1 MNIYR
6 DITELPLFKN
16 AIITIGTFDGV
27 HNGHRQILNQLIEEA
42 NEVDGTPVV
51 ITFYPHPKQ
60 IVGNDLSSVLV
71 LNTLEEKSALLAEV
85 GIEHLVV
92 VPFTKE
98 FAEQSAE
105 DYIKNFLVRSFK
117 PHTIIIGYDHRFGK
131 NRAGNYE
138 LLEVKG
144 QEFNYKVK
152 EIPEHILHNI
162 TISSTKIRTQLL
174 EGNISTANE
183 LLGYDY
189 FFSGNVITGKQLGRT
204 IGFPTANLAIN
215 NESKLIPG
223 NGVYA
228 VTVQIENDKTIFNGM
243 MNIGVRPTFEKTE
256 RTIEV
261 NIFDFDSSIYD
272 KQLTVH
278 IKTRLRDEMKF
289 DGIDS
294 LKNQLNRD
302 REMAISQL
310 TN

>member
-42 NEVDGTPVV
+42 NEVNGTPVV

-278 IKTRLRDEMKF
+278 IKTRLRDEIKF

-294 LKNQLNRD
+294 LKNQLNKD

>member
-60 IVGNDLSSVLV
+60 IVGNDHSSVLV

-105 DYIKNFLVRSFK
+105 DYIKNFLVRSFN

-144 QEFNYKVK
+144 QEFNYRVK

-215 NESKLIPG
+215 IESKLIPG

-302 REMAISQL
+302 REMAISHL

>member
-60 IVGNDLSSVLV
+60 IVGNDHSSVLV

-144 QEFNYKVK
+144 QEFNYRVK

-189 FFSGNVITGKQLGRT
+189 FFSGNVITGKQMGRT

-261 NIFDFDSSIYD
+261 NIFDFDSPIYD

-302 REMAISQL
+302 REMAISHL

>member
-256 RTIEV
+256 RAIEV
-261 NIFDFDSSIYD
+261 NIFDFESSIYD
-272 KQLTVH
+272 KELTVN
-278 IKTRLRDEMKF
+278 IKTRLRDEIKF

-294 LKNQLNRD
+294 LKNQLNKD

>member
-60 IVGNDLSSVLV
+60 IVGNDHSSVLV

-144 QEFNYKVK
+144 QEFNYRVK

-261 NIFDFDSSIYD
+261 NIFDFDSPIYD

-278 IKTRLRDEMKF
+278 IKARLRDEIKF

-302 REMAISQL
+302 REMAILYL

>member
-60 IVGNDLSSVLV
+60 IVGNDHSSVLV

-105 DYIKNFLVRSFK
+105 DYIKNFLVSSFN

-144 QEFNYKVK
+144 QEFNYRVK

-261 NIFDFDSSIYD
+261 NIFDFDSPIYD

-302 REMAISQL
+302 REMAISHL

>member
-278 IKTRLRDEMKF
+278 IKTRLRDEIKF

-294 LKNQLNRD
+294 LKNQLNKD

>member
-144 QEFNYKVK
+144 QEFNYRVK

-302 REMAISQL
+302 REMAISHL

>member
-105 DYIKNFLVRSFK
+105 DYIKNFLVRSFN

-144 QEFNYKVK
+144 QEFNYRVK

-302 REMAISQL
+302 REMAILYL

>member
-42 NEVDGTPVV
+42 NEVNGTPVV

-144 QEFNYKVK
+144 QEFNYRVK

-215 NESKLIPG
+215 IESKLIPG

-261 NIFDFDSSIYD
+261 NIFDFDSPIYD

-294 LKNQLNRD
+294 LKNQLNKD

>member
-144 QEFNYKVK
+144 QEFNYRVK

-278 IKTRLRDEMKF
+278 IKTKLRDEIKF

-294 LKNQLNRD
+294 LKNQLNKD

>member
-42 NEVDGTPVV
+42 NEVNGTPVV

-278 IKTRLRDEMKF
+278 IKTRLRDEIKF

-294 LKNQLNRD
+294 LKNQLNKD
-302 REMAISQL
+302 REMAISHL

>member
-6 DITELPLFKN
+6 DINELPLFKN

-27 HNGHRQILNQLIEEA
+27 HKGHRQILNQLIEEA
-42 NEVDGTPVV
+42 NEVDGTPIV

-60 IVGNDLSSVLV
+60 IVGNDHSSVLV

-131 NRAGNYE
+131 NRSGNYE
-138 LLEVKG
+138 LLEIKG
-144 QEFNYKVK
+144 QELNYKVK
-152 EIPEHILHNI
+152 EIPEHILHDI
-162 TISSTKIRTQLL
+162 TISSTKIRKQLL
-174 EGNISTANE
+174 EGSISTANE

-256 RTIEV
+256 RAIEV
-261 NIFDFDSSIYD
+261 NIFDFESSIYD
-272 KQLTVH
+272 KELTVH
-278 IKTRLRDEMKF
+278 IRARLRDEIKF

-294 LKNQLNRD
+294 LKNQLNKD
-302 REMAISQL
+302 REMAVLHL

>member
-60 IVGNDLSSVLV
+60 IVGNDHSSVLV

-144 QEFNYKVK
+144 QEFNYRVK

-261 NIFDFDSSIYD
+261 NIFDFDSPIYD

-302 REMAISQL
+302 REMAISHL

>member
-144 QEFNYKVK
+144 QEFNYRVK

-261 NIFDFDSSIYD
+261 NIFDFDSPIYD

-302 REMAISQL
+302 REMAILYL

>member
-42 NEVDGTPVV
+42 NEVNGTPVV

-261 NIFDFDSSIYD
+261 NIFDFDSPIYD

-278 IKTRLRDEMKF
+278 IKARLRDEIKF

-302 REMAISQL
+302 REMAILYL

>member
-144 QEFNYKVK
+144 QEFNYRVK

-261 NIFDFDSSIYD
+261 NIFDFDSPIYD

-302 REMAISQL
+302 REMAISHL

>member
-144 QEFNYKVK
+144 QEFNYRVK

-278 IKTRLRDEMKF
+278 IKTRLRDEIKF

-294 LKNQLNRD
+294 LKNQLNKD
-302 REMAISQL
+302 REMAISHL

>member
-42 NEVDGTPVV
+42 NEVNGTPVV

-144 QEFNYKVK
+144 QEFNYRVK

-302 REMAISQL
+302 REMAILYL

>member
-42 NEVDGTPVV
+42 NEVNGTPVV

-215 NESKLIPG
+215 IESKLIPG

-278 IKTRLRDEMKF
+278 IKTRLRDEIKF

-294 LKNQLNRD
+294 LKNQLNKD

>member
-42 NEVDGTPVV
+42 NEVNGTPVV

-60 IVGNDLSSVLV
+60 IVGNDHSSVLV

>member
-105 DYIKNFLVRSFK
+105 DYIKNFLVSSFN

-144 QEFNYKVK
+144 QEFNYRVK

-215 NESKLIPG
+215 IESKLIPG

-302 REMAISQL
+302 REMAISHL

>member
-60 IVGNDLSSVLV
+60 IVGNDHSSVLV

-144 QEFNYKVK
+144 QEFNYRVK

-302 REMAISQL
+302 REMAILYL

>member
-189 FFSGNVITGKQLGRT
+189 FFSGNVITGKQMGRT

-261 NIFDFDSSIYD
+261 NIFDFDSPIYD

-302 REMAISQL
+302 REMAISHL

>member
-144 QEFNYKVK
+144 QEFNYRVK

-189 FFSGNVITGKQLGRT
+189 FFSGNVITGKQMGRT

-261 NIFDFDSSIYD
+261 NIFDFDSPIYD

-278 IKTRLRDEMKF
+278 IKTKLRDEIKF

-302 REMAISQL
+302 REMAISHL

>member
-105 DYIKNFLVRSFK
+105 DYIKNFLVRSFN

-144 QEFNYKVK
+144 QEFNYRVK

-215 NESKLIPG
+215 IESKLIPG

-261 NIFDFDSSIYD
+261 NIFDFDSPIYD

-302 REMAISQL
+302 REMAISHL

>member
-144 QEFNYKVK
+144 QEFNYRVK

-189 FFSGNVITGKQLGRT
+189 FFSGNVITGKQMGRT

-261 NIFDFDSSIYD
+261 NIFDFDSPIYD

-302 REMAISQL
+302 REMAISHL

>member
-60 IVGNDLSSVLV
+60 IVGNDHSSVLV

-144 QEFNYKVK
+144 QEFNYRVK

-302 REMAISQL
+302 REMAISHL

>member
-294 LKNQLNRD
+294 LKNQLNKD

>member
-60 IVGNDLSSVLV
+60 IVGNDHSSVLV

-105 DYIKNFLVRSFK
+105 DYIKNFLVSSFN

-144 QEFNYKVK
+144 QEFNYRVK

-302 REMAISQL
+302 REMAISHL

>member
-42 NEVDGTPVV
+42 NEVNGTPVV

-60 IVGNDLSSVLV
+60 IVGNDHSSVLV

-144 QEFNYKVK
+144 QEFNYRVK

-261 NIFDFDSSIYD
+261 NIFDFDSPIYD

>member
-215 NESKLIPG
+215 IESKLIPG

-261 NIFDFDSSIYD
+261 NIFDFDSPIYD

-278 IKTRLRDEMKF
+278 IKARLRDEIKF

-302 REMAISQL
+302 REMAILYL

>member
-42 NEVDGTPVV
+42 NEVNGTPVV

-60 IVGNDLSSVLV
+60 IVGNDHSSVLV

-278 IKTRLRDEMKF
+278 IKTRLRDEIKF

-294 LKNQLNRD
+294 LKNQLNKD

>member
-60 IVGNDLSSVLV
+60 IVGNDHSSVLV

-144 QEFNYKVK
+144 QEFNYRVK

-189 FFSGNVITGKQLGRT
+189 FFSGNVITGKQMGRT

-261 NIFDFDSSIYD
+261 NIFDFDSPIYD

-278 IKTRLRDEMKF
+278 IKTRLRDEIKF

-302 REMAISQL
+302 REMAISHL

>member
-42 NEVDGTPVV
+42 NEVEGTPVV

-105 DYIKNFLVRSFK
+105 DYIKDFLVHSFK

-131 NRAGNYE
+131 NRSGNYE

-256 RTIEV
+256 RAIEV
-261 NIFDFDSSIYD
+261 NIFNFDSSIYD
-272 KQLTVH
+272 KQLTVN

-302 REMAISQL
+302 REMAISHL

>member
-144 QEFNYKVK
+144 QEFNYRVK

-215 NESKLIPG
+215 IESKLIPG

-294 LKNQLNRD
+294 LKNQLNKD

>member
-42 NEVDGTPVV
+42 NEVNGTPVV

-144 QEFNYKVK
+144 QEFNYRVK

-278 IKTRLRDEMKF
+278 IKTRLRDEIKF

-294 LKNQLNRD
+294 LKNQLNKD
-302 REMAISQL
+302 REMAISHL

>member
-261 NIFDFDSSIYD
+261 NIFDFDSPIYD

-278 IKTRLRDEMKF
+278 IKARLRDEIKF

-302 REMAISQL
+302 REMAISHL

>member
-261 NIFDFDSSIYD
+261 NIFDFDSPIYD

-302 REMAISQL
+302 REMAISHL

>member
-42 NEVDGTPVV
+42 NEVNGTPVV

-60 IVGNDLSSVLV
+60 IVGNDHSSVLV

-144 QEFNYKVK
+144 QEFNYRVK

-302 REMAISQL
+302 REMAILYL